1 MHIKIFHED
10 AKKIDSVYQKWV
22 SNFKGGKVDVIAYT
36 ASNAYG
42 NTTLTVH
49 YKVDKSKSSEEE

>member
-10 AKKIDSVYQKWV
+10 SKKIDPVYQNWV
-22 SNFKGGKVDVIAYT
+22 KNFKGGKIDVIGYT
-36 ASNAYG
+36 SSNAYG

-49 YKVDKSKSSEEE
+49 SKVDKSKEEE

>member
-1 MHIKIFHED
+1 MHLKIFHEE

-22 SNFKGGKVDVIAYT
+22 NNFKGGKIDVIAYT
-36 ASNAYG
+36 SSNAYG

-49 YKVDKSKSSEEE
+49 YKVDKSKID